1 MRKMILSVLF
11 VAFIFTSVS
20 AQNTFMANG
29 VIIPRTLEFK
39 GKVMELSGFGV
50 RSKMWVD
57 VYVQAL
63 YQSFYS
69 DKPFEVMQSNTEMA
83 IRIQITSAMVSS
95 GKLTRNF
102 NNGFER
108 SAGANL
114 EALRPR
120 IEKFKS
126 FLSEPIVE
134 NDVFNLIYNPTDAS
148 VYVYKNDELK
158 GTVPGIDFKIALFGI
173 WLSNNPVDEQ
183 LKKDLLG
190 IK

>member
-1 MRKMILSVLF
+1 MKNYFLLAFFVGVLS
-11 VAFIFTSVS
+11 TTVS
-20 AQNTFMANG
+20 AQNMFEAKG
-29 VIIPRTLEFK
+29 VKVPRTLEFQ
-39 GKVMELSGFGV
+39 GKTMELSGFGV
-50 RSKMWVD
+50 RSKMWMD

-63 YQSFYS
+63 YQSLYS
-69 DKPFEVMQSNTEMA
+69 DNAFEVMQSNTEMA
-83 IRIQITSAMVSS
+83 IRIEITSALVSS

-126 FLSEPIVE
+126 YLSDQIVAK
-134 NDVFNLIYNPTDAS
+134 DVFNLIYNPLDAS
-148 VYVYKNDELK
+148 VYVYKNDVLK
-158 GTVPGIDFKIALFGI
+158 GTVPGLDFKMALFGI

>member
-1 MRKMILSVLF
+1 MKKIILSVLF
-11 VAFIFTSVS
+11 VVFQFS
-20 AQNTFMANG
+20 AVAAQSNFEKNG

-39 GKVMELSGFGV
+39 GKVIELSGYGT

-102 NNGFER
+102 NNGFEK
-108 SAGANL
+108 SAGTNL
-114 EALRPR
+114 EALRSR

-126 FLSEPIVE
+126 YLSDIIVE
-134 NDVFNLIYNPTDAS
+134 GDVFNLIYNPADTS
-148 VYVYKNDELK
+148 VYVYKNDVLK
-158 GTVPGIDFKIALFGI
+158 GTIPGIDFKIALFGI

>member
-1 MRKMILSVLF
+1 MKKIILSVWF
-11 VAFIFTSVS
+11 VAFQLSSLS

-29 VIIPRTLEFK
+29 VVIPRTLEFK

-69 DKPFEVMQSNTEMA
+69 DKPIEVIQSNTEMA

-95 GKLTRNF
+95 GKFIRNF
-102 NNGFER
+102 NSGFER
-108 SAGANL
+108 SAEANL

-126 FLSEPIVE
+126 YLSDQIVE
-134 NDVFNLIYNPTDAS
+134 KDVFNLIYNPVDTS
-148 VYVYKNDELK
+148 VYVYKNDVLK
-158 GTVPGIDFKIALFGI
+158 GTVPGLDFKMALFGI
-173 WLSNNPVDEQ
+173 WLSNDPVDEK